1 MYINR
6 VILFLEREVSDTLNS
21 SSTTMSGDTK
31 NFIICISIV
40 TEKRKFKEENRRE
53 NVVDLL

>member
-6 VILFLEREVSDTLNS
+6 VILFLEREVSDTLKS

-31 NFIICISIV
+31 NSIICISMV